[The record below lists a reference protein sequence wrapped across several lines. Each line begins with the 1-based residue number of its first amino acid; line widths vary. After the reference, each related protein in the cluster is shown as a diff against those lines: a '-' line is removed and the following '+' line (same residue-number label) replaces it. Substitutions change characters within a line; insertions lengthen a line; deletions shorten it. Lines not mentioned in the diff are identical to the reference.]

1 MDGMDIKK
9 VSRIAFKIWDLRWKC
24 MHIGKVS
31 WIVKKH
37 MGLKTNTMDI
47 VDILMIVYDIRKKV

>member
-1 MDGMDIKK
+1 
-9 VSRIAFKIWDLRWKC
+9 